1 KQRQN
6 LVACLAIERPGGL
19 VCQNQGRIVDNG
31 TSDGDALLLA
41 PRKLMGPMMLAMPQ
55 SDPVKGIVGSAMPFR
70 SANACI
76 SERQRDILQRAR
88 TRQQRR
94 QLEHEPDFPAP
105 DCRTRVFAEIC
116 DIPSS

>member
-1 KQRQN
+1 MAPRPIRDIRGMRHHDDGSAIPMQVFKQRQN

-76 SERQRDILQRAR
+76 SE
-88 TRQQRR
+88 
-94 QLEHEPDFPAP
+94 
-105 DCRTRVFAEIC
+105 
-116 DIPSS
+116 